1 MTYELVYTRRA
12 ARDLDKLDQEALQ
25 RIRGGLERYREHPYQ
40 FAAKLTNAEL
50 GTYRFRMGDYR
61 VIFDVDD
68 NKIVVLRVGHRRDIY
83 RSR

>member
-1 MTYELVYTRRA
+1 MTYQLVYTRRA

-25 RIRGGLERYREHPYQ
+25 RIKRGLERYREHPYQ

-68 NKIVVLRVGHRRDIY
+68 DKIVVLRVGHRRDIY